1 YKPLGNSQNI
11 TAKMIRFAE
20 KFGIKNVISAS
31 MLKAITDNG
40 DIKLPVRQLDRVKIK
55 NIPFSE
61 RLFEVISEEEFKQ
74 KESLIG
80 FFHTGLK
87 LFEQQKWKE
96 AAEYFS
102 TCLKI
107 EKTDIPSAIYLQR
120 CKKFIITSPKE
131 NWEGIY
137 EID

>member
-1 YKPLGNSQNI
+1 
-11 TAKMIRFAE
+11 MIKFAE
-20 KFGIKNVISAS
+20 KFGIKTVVSAS
-31 MLKAITDNG
+31 MLKAITDNSE
-40 DIKLPVRQLDRVKIK
+40 IKLQVRQLDKVKVK

-61 RLFEVISEEEFKQ
+61 RLFEVLSEEEFKQ
-74 KESLIG
+74 KENLIN

-102 TCLKI
+102 RCLKI
-107 EKTDIPSAIYLQR
+107 EKTDIPAVIYLQR
-120 CKKFIITSPKE
+120 CKKFIVTSPKE
-131 NWEGIY
+131 NWDGIY